1 FSHLR
6 AAQGMMARCAPML
19 RKLGLLLCQLRA
31 AQDRMARRA
40 SQREEKHWSFG

>member
-1 FSHLR
+1 
-6 AAQGMMARCAPML
+6 MARCAPML

-40 SQREEKHWSFG
+40 NQEKESIGASVDCTPRRRGW